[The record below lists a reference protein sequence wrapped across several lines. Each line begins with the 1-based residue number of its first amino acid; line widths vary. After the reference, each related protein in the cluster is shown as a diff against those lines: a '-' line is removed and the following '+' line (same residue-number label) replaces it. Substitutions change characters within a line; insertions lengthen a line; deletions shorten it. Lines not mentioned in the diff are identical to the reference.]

1 VPAPLAGNIFK
12 VKVSVGQQVQEGD
25 VIVILE
31 AMKMETEVR
40 AAKSGTVTSI
50 TVKEGDAVKVGDTLL
65 SIG

>member
-1 VPAPLAGNIFK
+1 M
-12 VKVSVGQQVQEGD
+12 
-25 VIVILE
+25 ILE